1 MQFFFSFNSFSAV
14 DWLLFLLINHCR
26 RKIVMRLFIAISL
39 KLGGLAEEFVRS
51 FDIVPSRE
59 INACLKILLFSS
71 PNFFLFLCVCVPCVL
86 YRI

>member
-1 MQFFFSFNSFSAV
+1 
-14 DWLLFLLINHCR
+14 
-26 RKIVMRLFIAISL
+26 MRLFIAISL

-71 PNFFLFLCVCVPCVL
+71 PNFFLSCVYVCPVCYIEFNFGITVLFVLLSTFKPNFLRPMGAV
-86 YRI
+86 